1 LTEAEPEKSCESA
14 NMTGE
19 DENLTPEM
27 LVRKYASAV
36 LALCMAHTKN
46 FHDSEDIMQNVFLK
60 AFMKFDTLRDKNRVR
75 SWLLKIA
82 RRMCIDYH
90 RKRPFTKT
98 LPDDIPA
105 PANSTGEHI
114 RRLHTAISKLPDGY
128 REPIILYYMNGR
140 KCASVAKSLGISED
154 TVRSR
159 LVRARLRLHEMLLE
173 DQQ

>member
-1 LTEAEPEKSCESA
+1 MTQAEPEKTCVSE
-14 NMTGE
+14 NTTGVN
-19 DENLTPEM
+19 ENLTPQM
-27 LVRKYASAV
+27 LVRKYASSV

-46 FHDSEDIMQNVFLK
+46 FHDSEDIMQNVFLR
-60 AFMKFDTLRDKNRVR
+60 AFMKFDTLRDKSRVR
-75 SWLLKIA
+75 PWLLKIA
-82 RRMCIDYH
+82 RRMCIDFH
-90 RKRPFTKT
+90 RKHPFTHT

-105 PANSTGEHI
+105 TTKPTDEHI

-128 REPIILYYMNGR
+128 REPIILYYLDGR

-159 LVRARLRLHEMLLE
+159 LVRARLRLHDMLLE

>member
-1 LTEAEPEKSCESA
+1 MTEAGPKKTCESA

-19 DENLTPEM
+19 DEILTPET

-36 LALCMAHTKN
+36 LGLCMAHTKN

-60 AFMKFDTLRDKNRVR
+60 AFMKFDTLRDKSRMR
-75 SWLLKIA
+75 PWLLKIA
-82 RRMCIDYH
+82 RRMCIDFH
-90 RKRPFTKT
+90 RKRPFTQT
-98 LPDDIPA
+98 LPDDTPA
-105 PANSTGEHI
+105 PANSADEHI

-159 LVRARLRLHEMLLE
+159 LVRARLRLHKMLLE
-173 DQQ
+173 DQ